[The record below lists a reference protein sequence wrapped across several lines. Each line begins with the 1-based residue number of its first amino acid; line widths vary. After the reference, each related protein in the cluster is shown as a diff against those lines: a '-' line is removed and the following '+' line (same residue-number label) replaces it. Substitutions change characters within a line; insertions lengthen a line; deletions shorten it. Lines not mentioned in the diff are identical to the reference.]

1 MASLDS
7 LSNVKLQLGI
17 TGSSDDTLLDALR
30 PAADDAILRY
40 CGRRFDGGTFTEF
53 AAGGAKLLV
62 LANYPVEA
70 GWELRVDPGRF
81 FSIDAI
87 VPPERVIVRADRGLV
102 SLASGRPFIS
112 GAAPGQYPQAVRFTY
127 STAASAVPDA
137 IRRAYVE
144 LIGHWFRQAK
154 TWSITDQQNV
164 RIKTNGTAVTEYPW
178 GQSGGYAL
186 PAGVTTLLDPF
197 RSVAV

>member
-1 MASLDS
+1 MASLDT
-7 LSNVKLQLGI
+7 LSNIKLQLGI
-17 TGSSDDTLLDALR
+17 TGSSDDPLLDALR

-53 AAGGAKLLV
+53 AAGGAKVLV

-87 VPPERVIVRADRGLV
+87 VPPE
-102 SLASGRPFIS
+102 
-112 GAAPGQYPQAVRFTY
+112 RFTY

-164 RIKTNGTAVTEYPW
+164 RIKTNGTDVTEYPW

-197 RSVAV
+197 RTVTM